1 MIALFHSVIMK
12 LSQWA
17 KRQGVSYQTAW
28 NLFKKGQLP
37 EAYQLE
43 SGTIIV
49 PEPQQ
54 QAKPEYVVCYA
65 RVSSSQNRDN
75 LDRQAERLTSY
86 CLAKGYI
93 VQEVIKECASGLNDT
108 RPKFCKMLSNPKM
121 TRIVVEHTDRFARFG
136 INPIRILLERHGC
149 TLEVINPA
157 ANDKED
163 LMQDFISL
171 VTSFCARIYGK
182 RRCKR
187 KTEQLIKDL
196 QDDTKNNAQSQ

>member
-1 MIALFHSVIMK
+1 MK